1 MVKRHASALI
11 PLFSTSLVI
20 AVAVAAPDQE
30 FVIDD
35 GAVLGGDI
43 IIEDAIGNEPV
54 IEIEAEPVMDQS
66 PAGAGNE
73 LVIDEPIIDA
83 TGGAEPVIVIEP
95 DAATGGTGPV
105 IVIEPDAATG
115 VPAAADV
122 ELVVDEPVIDATGG
136 AEPVIVI
143 EPDTA
148 PAATEVELVIEQPAI
163 DSGPAAGPS
172 DATVIEV
179 APEPAITTTPGEPAP
194 AAALA
199 HDDGFELRI
208 DDAWFEYGR
217 FTRSGS
223 ETDNALYGKLSAV
236 AKWQPAPN
244 WDVQLSGRIDGYN
257 EDDRDSFTRIRADYG
272 DSYVSYRSGTT
283 RLTAGAQTVIW
294 GRLDEIPLSDR
305 VSSADLSRFILDDL
319 PDRRRANPM
328 LRLETAVGDGNLDVV
343 WLVDFREAEMPDQDS
358 VWYPINTRSGRIIG
372 FDPNDVPPAAVQG
385 ATIVEDAPDGDGGFG
400 ARYTSVQSF
409 ADIGLTVARTK
420 QSVPYFRADGPGRFV
435 AEYPRSWA
443 VGADAAIDAAGATWR
458 FEVVHSSDNPVTR
471 RDGTFTTTEALS
483 FGAGAEFF
491 PGDGDTR
498 VNLQL
503 VGMNMFNAPSVL
515 DRSETYYLNGE
526 LEMPFDR
533 ERWRLDVDFNIGL
546 DADDVYVNPQITFL
560 GWEPH
565 EVYAGV
571 HYFDGDDNTFGG
583 FHEDHSMINV
593 GWRSAF

>member
-1 MVKRHASALI
+1 MIVNRRASTLV
-11 PLFSTSLVI
+11 PLLSAPLVI
-20 AVAVAAPDQE
+20 AVAMASPNDE
-30 FVIDD
+30 FIIDD
-35 GAVLGGDI
+35 GAVLDSDI
-43 IIEDAIGNEPV
+43 VIEDAIGADPVIVIEPEPV
-54 IEIEAEPVMDQS
+54 AIEAPAADGELIVDEPLIEAPVGADPVIVIEPEPVTIEA
-66 PAGAGNE
+66 PAATDVE
-73 LVIDEPIIDA
+73 LVIDEPAID
-83 TGGAEPVIVIEP
+83 
-95 DAATGGTGPV
+95 GGTTG
-105 IVIEPDAATG
+105 AT
-115 VPAAADV
+115 
-122 ELVVDEPVIDATGG
+122 I
-136 AEPVIVI
+136 
-143 EPDTA
+143 
-148 PAATEVELVIEQPAI
+148 
-163 DSGPAAGPS
+163 
-172 DATVIEV
+172 IEV
-179 APEPAITTTPGEPAP
+179 APQPATVDTSSGAAGLTE
-194 AAALA
+194 AAATPPREEG
-199 HDDGFELRI
+199 GFELRI
-208 DDAWFEYGR
+208 DDAWVEYGR

-244 WDVQLSGRIDGYN
+244 WDVQLSGRIDGYS
-257 EDDRDSFTRIRADYG
+257 EDDRDSFTRVRADYG
-272 DSYVSYRSGTT
+272 DSFVSYRSGNT

-328 LRLETAVGDGNLDVV
+328 LRLETAVGDGNLDLV
-343 WLVDFREAEMPDQDS
+343 WLVDFREAELPDQDS
-358 VWYPINTRSGRIIG
+358 VWYPINTRSGRVIG
-372 FDPNDVPPAAVQG
+372 FDPKDVPPVAVQG
-385 ATIVEDAPDGDGGFG
+385 ATISEDAPDGDGGFG
-400 ARYTSVQSF
+400 ARYTTVQSF
-409 ADIGLTVARTK
+409 GDIGVTVARTR

-471 RDGTFTTTEALS
+471 RDGSYTTTEALS

-533 ERWRLDVDFNIGL
+533 ERWRLDIDFNVGL
-546 DADDVYVNPQITFL
+546 DATDVYLNPQITFL

-565 EVYAGV
+565 EIYAGV
-571 HYFDGDDNTFGG
+571 HYFSGADNTFGG
-583 FHEDHSMINV
+583 FHEDHSMVNI

>member
-20 AVAVAAPDQE
+20 AVAVAAPDE
-30 FVIDD
+30 EIVIDD

-43 IIEDAIGNEPV
+43 IIEDSFDAEPV
-54 IEIEAEPVMDQS
+54 IVIEPEPVVTDT
-66 PAGAGNE
+66 PVATDAE
-73 LVIDEPIIDA
+73 IVTEEPVIDG
-83 TGGAEPVIVIEP
+83 TLGAEPVIVIEP
-95 DAATGGTGPV
+95 EPVVTDSPAATGTE
-105 IVIEPDAATG
+105 IVI
-115 VPAAADV
+115 
-122 ELVVDEPVIDATGG
+122 DEPVIDGTLG

-143 EPDTA
+143 EPEPVISDS
-148 PAATEVELVIEQPAI
+148 PAATDVEIVIDEPAV
-163 DSGPAAGPS
+163 DSGPGSSPA
-172 DATVIEV
+172 DATIIEI
-179 APEPAITTTPGEPAP
+179 APEPEIVTSPADLAPP
-194 AAALA
+194 AATGTAMA
-199 HDDGFELRI
+199 RDDGFELRI

-272 DSYVSYRSGTT
+272 DSFVSYRSGTT

-319 PDRRRANPM
+319 PDRRRSNPM
-328 LRLETAVGDGNLDVV
+328 LRLETAVGEGNLDLV
-343 WLVDFREAEMPDQDS
+343 WLVDFREAELPDQDS

-372 FDPNDVPPAAVQG
+372 FDPADVPPPAVQG
-385 ATIVEDAPDGDGGFG
+385 ATIIEDAPDGDGGFG
-400 ARYTSVQSF
+400 ARYTAVQSF
-409 ADIGLTVARTK
+409 ADIGLTVARTR
-420 QSVPYFRADGPGRFV
+420 QSTPYFRSAAPGVFV

-443 VGADAAIDAAGATWR
+443 VGADAAVDAAGATWR

-471 RDGTFTTTEALS
+471 RNGTFTTTEALS

-498 VNLQL
+498 VNLQF
-503 VGMNMFNAPSVL
+503 VGMNMFNAPSVF

-526 LEMPFDR
+526 VEMPFDR

-546 DADDVYVNPQITFL
+546 DATDVYLNPQITFL

-565 EVYAGV
+565 EIYAGV
-571 HYFDGDDNTFGG
+571 HYFNGDDNTFGG
-583 FHEDHSMINV
+583 FHEDHSVINV